1 MLRKSFTL
9 TRTLT
14 LAMAVTTTAMVWG
27 LAATAQTVPNLPPR
41 SLLQVGATGN
51 DVSDLQGVL
60 SLMGLYDGTI
70 DGVFSQGTLNAVKR
84 FQEMAGLGTDGIV
97 GAATWAKLLP
107 PAPGEAPVA
116 VTLPATAVTS
126 TTPTPTQPPIQPEV
140 GEPILRKGAEG
151 TAVSALQRRLR
162 AIGVYNG
169 MIDGGFGEETEEAV
183 KAAQRR
189 AGLEEDGIV
198 GPATWNAIR

>member
-1 MLRKSFTL
+1 MLRMLLKSFTL
-9 TRTLT
+9 TV
-14 LAMAVTTTAMVWG
+14 AVTATVMGWG
-27 LAATAQTVPNLPPR
+27 LVTIAQTAPSLPPR
-41 SLLQVGATGN
+41 SLVQVGSTGN

-84 FQEMAGLGTDGIV
+84 FQEMAGLGVDGIV

-107 PAPGEAPVA
+107 AAPGEAPVA
-116 VTLPATAVTS
+116 VTVPAAAVP
-126 TTPTPTQPPIQPEV
+126 TTPPTPTQPAV

-151 TAVSALQRRLR
+151 AAVSELQRRLR

-169 MIDGGFGEETEEAV
+169 MIDGGFGDETEEAV

-198 GPATWNAIR
+198 GPATWNTIR

>member
-1 MLRKSFTL
+1 MLRMLLKSFTL
-9 TRTLT
+9 TV
-14 LAMAVTTTAMVWG
+14 AMTTTVMGWG
-27 LAATAQTVPNLPPR
+27 LTAKAQTLPNLPPR

-60 SLMGLYDGTI
+60 SLLGLYDGTI

-84 FQEMAGLGTDGIV
+84 FQEMAGLGADGIV

-107 PAPGEAPVA
+107 AAPGETPVA
-116 VTLPATAVTS
+116 VTVPATTIPA
-126 TTPTPTQPPIQPEV
+126 TTAPAQSDV

-151 TAVSALQRRLR
+151 AAVSELQRRLR
-162 AIGVYNG
+162 AIGVYG
-169 MIDGGFGEETEEAV
+169 GAIDGGFGDETEAAV
-183 KAAQRR
+183 QAAQRR
-189 AGLEEDGIV
+189 AGLAEDGIV